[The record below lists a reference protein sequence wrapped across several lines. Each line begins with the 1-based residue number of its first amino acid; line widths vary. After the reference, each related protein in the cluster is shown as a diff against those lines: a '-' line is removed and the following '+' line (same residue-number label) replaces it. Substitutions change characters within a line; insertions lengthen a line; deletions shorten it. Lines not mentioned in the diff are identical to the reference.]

1 MPAPLAPTRL
11 ITPGTHTST
20 RRTPSPDG
28 AVDVRTV
35 PLEPRPAEPRH
46 LAVTAVGVRL
56 GTEFEAR
63 EIPDPNAAA
72 PGTVVITF
80 VAANPPG
87 PSPGLVT
94 VMVQLNAPGAPETV
108 ALWPWADSA
117 WPEIARTSVVFA
129 ARHRARGTR

>member
-11 ITPGTHTST
+11 IEPGSHTPP
-20 RRTPSPDG
+20 RTAPTPDG
-28 AVDVRTV
+28 LIDLRTV
-35 PLEPRPAEPRH
+35 PLQPRPAEPRH

-63 EIPDPNAAA
+63 EIPGPNAAP
-72 PGTVVITF
+72 PGAVVITF

-94 VMVQLNAPGAPETV
+94 VVVQLSATGAPETV

-117 WPEIARTSVVFA
+117 WPEVARTSVVFA
-129 ARHRARGTR
+129 ARHRARSTR